1 MARTSRPAAGE
12 RGAALALAIFAL
24 AVIGGLV
31 ALNFFS
37 ALLEQ
42 QAGRNLLLG
51 TEAAEA
57 AEGGLWEL
65 MLQAQPSVLRALNP
79 GGAALEVAPV
89 SNQPGLVLERKVAR
103 LADNLFLVQSRAVWA
118 NSVGAARSVGLLA
131 RLSPDSLA
139 GSESLL
145 PIGSRAWVQLY

>member
-1 MARTSRPAAGE
+1 VPSE
-12 RGAALALAIFAL
+12 QGAALTLAIFAL

-42 QAGRNLLLG
+42 QAGRNLLLT
-51 TEAAEA
+51 TEAAAA

-65 MLQAQPSVLRALNP
+65 MPEMGPSVLRALSP
-79 GGAALEVAPV
+79 GGAALELAPV
-89 SNQPGLVLERKVAR
+89 SGRPGLVVERKVGR
-103 LADNLFLVQSRAVWA
+103 LADNLFLLQSRAVWA
-118 NSVGAARSVGLLA
+118 NSAGAARSIGLLA

-139 GSESLL
+139 GGESLL
-145 PIGSRAWVQLY
+145 PIGPRAWVQLY